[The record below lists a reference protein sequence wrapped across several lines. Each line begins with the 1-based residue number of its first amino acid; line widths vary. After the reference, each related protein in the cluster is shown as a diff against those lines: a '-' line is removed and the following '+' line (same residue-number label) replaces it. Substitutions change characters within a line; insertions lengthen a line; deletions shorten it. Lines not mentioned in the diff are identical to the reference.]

1 MHKSVASLLEAAREA
16 DRPLPAIILEDE
28 VAESGRG
35 EDEIRGR
42 IRKTLRVM
50 REAVDEGLK
59 GEVRSPSGLT
69 GGRAARL
76 HRDGRR
82 IMGERVTE
90 ILSRAIATLEVN
102 AAMGLIVAAPTA
114 GAAGVLPSILIS
126 AGEILEEDEERL
138 VDAML
143 VAGGVGGVIA
153 HRASLAGAAGGCQA
167 ETGSAA
173 AMGAAAVTWLAGG
186 TDDQVSTAV
195 ALALQGMLGLIC
207 DPIGGLVEIPCIY
220 RNASAA
226 MQALAA
232 AEMALAGLDFPVP
245 ADEVIDVMKDV
256 GAELRQDP
264 EYAEEILDDLEV
276 FGLDQFGDS
285 SIVVKARFKTKP
297 IKQWYVGRE
306 YNRRLKAAFD
316 AANVEIPFPQ
326 RTVWLRTDVT
336 GSDQPPTVMVGSE
349 QPDGDG
355 HPTDTV
361 DAEVAASP
369 RAGGPGPSDTAE
381 AQEEQQ
387 HG

>member
-1 MHKSVASLLEAAREA
+1 MHKSIAALLADARDSGRSL
-16 DRPLPAIILEDE
+16 PLTVLQAESE
-28 VAESGRG
+28 ESGRS
-35 EDEIRGR
+35 EEQIRER
-42 IRKTLRVM
+42 IRKTMRVM

-59 GEVRSPSGLT
+59 GDVRSPSGLT

-76 HRDGRR
+76 FQNGPRL
-82 IMGERVTE
+82 MGDRVTS

-126 AGEILEEDEERL
+126 AGEILDADEERL

-153 HRASLAGAAGGCQA
+153 HRASLSGAAGGCQA

-173 AMGAAAVTWLAGG
+173 AMGAAGVTWLAEG
-186 TDDQVSTAV
+186 DDEQVATAV

-245 ADEVIDVMKDV
+245 ADEVIDVM
-256 GAELRQDP
+256 GE
-264 EYAEEILDDLEV
+264 
-276 FGLDQFGDS
+276 
-285 SIVVKARFKTKP
+285 
-297 IKQWYVGRE
+297 VGRKMPVAYRE
-306 YNRRLKAAFD
+306 TAQGGLAATPSARRL
-316 AANVEIPFPQ
+316 VQIQPS
-326 RTVWLRTDVT
+326 RTPT
-336 GSDQPPTVMVGSE
+336 GIS
-349 QPDGDG
+349 
-355 HPTDTV
+355 
-361 DAEVAASP
+361 A
-369 RAGGPGPSDTAE
+369 
-381 AQEEQQ
+381 
-387 HG
+387 